1 MVERCLKEE
10 NGSCLACPVLTKVF
24 RMVDNTVP
32 YQRAIEFVS
41 KTDCHPGYEPSVTL
55 VRDEKGVLMKKII
68 EGIEV

>member
-1 MVERCLKEE
+1 
-10 NGSCLACPVLTKVF
+10 
-24 RMVDNTVP
+24 MVDNTVP